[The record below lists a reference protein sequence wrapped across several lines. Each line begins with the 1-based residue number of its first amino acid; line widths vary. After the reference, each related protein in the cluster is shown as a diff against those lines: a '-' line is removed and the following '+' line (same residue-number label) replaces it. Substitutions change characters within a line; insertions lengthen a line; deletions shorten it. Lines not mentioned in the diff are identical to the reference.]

1 MKAIAVVIPAYNE
14 DSVLPEVLKRLQVEV
29 SRTEARMIPI
39 VVNDGSHDN
48 TEAVA
53 RGFGVMVVSHTIN
66 RGLGAALS
74 TGITAAHRMLSEL
87 GLTEESAIVTFDA
100 DGQHDPVELF
110 KVVEPIL
117 EGRADVVLG
126 TRFGGNDQES
136 MPLHRTLANRFAN
149 TVTGLLF
156 GVWVTDTQSG
166 YRAFSYKAATELMLR
181 TSTMEVSSE
190 IVREIG
196 RNHWRLVEVPITV
209 AYTEYSLS
217 KGQSFGKGLETLWK
231 LIMLRF
237 FR

>member
-1 MKAIAVVIPAYNE
+1 MKSIAVVIPAYNE
-14 DSVLPEVLKRLQVEV
+14 GSVLPGVLGRLQDVIKESQANV
-29 SRTEARMIPI
+29 ITI
-39 VVNDGSHDN
+39 VVNDGSRDD

-53 RGFGVMVVSHTIN
+53 RRFNANVVSHPIN

-74 TGITAAHRMLSEL
+74 TGITAAHLTLKDL
-87 GLTEESAIVTFDA
+87 GLIDNSAIVTFDA

-110 KVVEPIL
+110 QVVQPIL
-117 EGRADVVLG
+117 EGKADVVLG
-126 TRFGGNDQES
+126 TRFGSKDQAS
-136 MPLHRTLANRFAN
+136 MPIHRTLANRLAN
-149 TVTGLLF
+149 TITGVLF

-166 YRAFSYKAATELMLR
+166 YRAFSYKAATELAIR

>member
-14 DSVLPEVLKRLQVEV
+14 ASVLPEVLGRLQAVAEHAQ
-29 SRTEARMIPI
+29 ARIIPI
-39 VVNDGSHDN
+39 VVNDGSRDD

-53 RGFGVMVVSHTIN
+53 RRFNVSVVSHPIN

-74 TGITAAHRMLSEL
+74 TGITAAHLTLKEL
-87 GLTEESAIVTFDA
+87 GLTENSAIVTFDA
-100 DGQHDPVELF
+100 DGQHDPAELF
-110 KVVEPIL
+110 QVVEPIL
-117 EGRADVVLG
+117 AGTADVVLG
-126 TRFGGNDQES
+126 TRFGSNDQES
-136 MPLHRTLANRFAN
+136 MPLHRTLANRLAN
-149 TVTGLLF
+149 AVTGLLF
-156 GVWVTDTQSG
+156 GVWVSDTQSG
-166 YRAFSYKAATELMLR
+166 YRAFSYQAATELVIR

-209 AYTEYSLS
+209 AYTDYSLS

-237 FR
+237 LR

>member
-1 MKAIAVVIPAYNE
+1 MKSIVVVIPAYNE
-14 DSVLPEVLKRLQVEV
+14 ASVLPGVLGKLQDAAKDSQANVI
-29 SRTEARMIPI
+29 TI

-48 TEAVA
+48 TEAIA
-53 RGFGVMVVSHTIN
+53 RGLGAIVVSHAIN

-74 TGITAAHRMLSEL
+74 TGITAAHRILSEL

-100 DGQHDPVELF
+100 DGQHEPAELF
-110 KVVEPIL
+110 RVVEPL
-117 EGRADVVLG
+117 FAGTADVVLG
-126 TRFGGNDQES
+126 SRFVGLKQES
-136 MPLHRTLANRFAN
+136 MPVHRTLANRFAN
-149 TVTGLLF
+149 AVTGLLF

-196 RNHWRLVEVPITV
+196 RNKWRLVEVPITV